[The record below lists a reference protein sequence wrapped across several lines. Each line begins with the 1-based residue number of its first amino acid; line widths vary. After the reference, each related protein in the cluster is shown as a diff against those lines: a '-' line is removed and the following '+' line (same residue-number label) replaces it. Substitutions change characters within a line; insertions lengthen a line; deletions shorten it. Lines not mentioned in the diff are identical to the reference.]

1 MLRSF
6 VDRNVS
12 YFVVHET
19 TWISTRYLLVGSGA
33 IQQKIKDDDVN
44 TKVKVLDL
52 DPTNGFV
59 MSGQSIGIPLRAHHL
74 EELVQR
80 HRREHR
86 DPPFDEEDDAVFRF
100 EERAET
106 PLPQQ
111 PADDWKHDPTWVEQ
125 TDYRLLSAPTQ
136 ASPMSTMHL
145 QKEFKYMMEE
155 QRKAKSLRELG
166 FYISPDLMGDNLFQ
180 WIVELHSFDKSL
192 PLAQDMERNKI
203 NSLLFEIRFPPT
215 FPHAPPFFRLI
226 KPRLLPFLQG
236 GGGHVTAGYVPS
248 KMTRGQIC

>member
-6 VDRNVS
+6 VDRFVS
-12 YFVVHET
+12 YFVVPET

-33 IQQKIKDDDVN
+33 IQQKIKDGDAD
-44 TKVKVLDL
+44 TKVKVLGL

-59 MSGQSIGIPLRAHHL
+59 MSGQSIGIPLRTHHL

-80 HRREHR
+80 YRREHR
-86 DPPFDEEDDAVFRF
+86 DPPFDEEDEAVFRF

-236 GGGHVTAGYVPS
+236 GGGHVTAGYATS
-248 KMTRGQIC
+248 KMTRGEMC